1 MAIQLVVPDEL
12 LDQETAVMLRRD
24 AKAAV
29 EKLAEAG
36 EPGLTT
42 IRFLVESYY
51 DHQRYRMEASNR
63 VRAAVEAQA
72 PEDLMSWLQHRWND
86 TESAIAYMLKQYVEL
101 EKTGMGV
108 WATNHVGIGP
118 IIGAGLLAY
127 IDMDKAKHVSSVW
140 RFFGLDPT
148 LKWNKGERRPWN
160 ARAKVL
166 AWKIGQSF
174 LKFHN
179 KPNCEYGKVYARR
192 KALEVQRNEQGAFAE
207 TAKLTLESRN
217 IKDKE
222 TRKIYESGKLPA
234 GRIELR
240 AERYAVK
247 LFLSAWWREAYRRK
261 FGTEP
266 EDPWIVM
273 KDPQHTRV
281 IG

>member
-1 MAIQLVVPDEL
+1 
-12 LDQETAVMLRRD
+12 MLRKD
-24 AKAAV
+24 AKRAV
-29 EKLAEAG
+29 EVLAEAG
-36 EPGLTT
+36 EAGLTT

-63 VRAAVEAQA
+63 VRAAMDAKA
-72 PEDLMSWLQHRWND
+72 PENLMRWLNGRWAD
-86 TESAIAYMLKQYVEL
+86 TETAIAYMLKQYVEV
-101 EKTGMGV
+101 EKTGMGT
-108 WATNHVGIGP
+108 WATSHVGIGP
-118 IIGAGLLAY
+118 IISSGLIAY

-148 LKWNKGERRPWN
+148 LKWGKGEKRPWN

-179 KPNCEYGKVYARR
+179 KPGCEYGRIYAAR
-192 KALEVQRNEQGAFAE
+192 KALEVQRNEQGQFSE
-207 TAKLTLESRN
+207 TAKATLTDRK
-217 IKDKE
+217 IKDAA
-222 TRKIYESGKLPA
+222 TRKIYEAGQLPA

-261 FGTEP
+261 FGAEP
-266 EDPWIVM
+266 EDPWVIAKM
-273 KDPQHTRV
+273 PPHSRV